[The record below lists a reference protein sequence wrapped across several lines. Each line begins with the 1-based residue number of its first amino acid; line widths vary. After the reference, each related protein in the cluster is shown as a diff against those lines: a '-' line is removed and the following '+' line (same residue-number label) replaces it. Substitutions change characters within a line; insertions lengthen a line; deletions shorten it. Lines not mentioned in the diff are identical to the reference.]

1 MMNQFWKNEA
11 GFIIAAEIVL
21 VLTIG
26 CMAMVV
32 GLSQIAVAMN
42 TELNDL
48 SNAFGSFN
56 QSFIATGFEGNESL
70 YLGSKFTDTIDDC
83 DLNTTCDLLIPASR
97 SSSEGG
103 ILR

>member
-1 MMNQFWKNEA
+1 MINQFWKEEA
-11 GFIIAAEIVL
+11 GFIIASELVL
-21 VLTIG
+21 ILTIG
-26 CMAMVV
+26 CMAMIV
-32 GLSQIAVAMN
+32 GLSQIAVAVN

-56 QSFIATGFEGNESL
+56 QSYVATGFEGNDSL
-70 YLGSKFTDTIDDC
+70 YLGSMFLDTVDDC